1 MARNEEKQ
9 LGRLNRLLL
18 KQQKDEQ
25 QKKNPKRPR
34 LDEINTAEDIRYW
47 IPSIKDDIDFCL
59 KQSQV
64 PCYPEAKIKEFNLKI
79 DHLQRQYKAFVWKL
93 RKLDP
98 KVKQIPWVERGYT
111 TGQKRKLNSDESV
124 TVQMAISHEM
134 PFCQM
139 PGKRTNMLSSYEGP
153 DSTSMSASQTDS
165 VSAKTNKELNETPC
179 DHQES
184 QQFLPLETPILN
196 NDSQY
201 RNTFGYIDNKSIYQ
215 DETSIVNL
223 ELQDQPL
230 TFVKT
235 KTLRECSSKDI
246 QNKVT
251 VNMGD
256 NSLQTLLPYS
266 DSSDEDGD

>member
-1 MARNEEKQ
+1 M
-9 LGRLNRLLL
+9 
-18 KQQKDEQ
+18 
-25 QKKNPKRPR
+25 
-34 LDEINTAEDIRYW
+34 DEINTAEDIRYW

-98 KVKQIPWVERGYT
+98 GVKQIPWIERGYT
-111 TGQKRKLNSDESV
+111 TGQKRKLDVNESV
-124 TVQMAISHEM
+124 NVQKTISHEM

-139 PGKRTNMLSSYEGP
+139 PGKRTNILPPCEVSDTTLTPS
-153 DSTSMSASQTDS
+153 SQTDL
-165 VSAKTNKELNETPC
+165 VSAKNIKDVDETPC
-179 DHQES
+179 DQNETKS

-196 NDSQY
+196 NDSEY
-201 RNTFGYIDNKSIYQ
+201 RNTFGYVDNNSIDQ
-215 DETSIVNL
+215 DQISNVNL

-235 KTLRECSSKDI
+235 ILSENKSTRECSSKDI
-246 QNKVT
+246 TNKVT

-266 DSSDEDGD
+266 DSSDENGD

>member
-9 LGRLNRLLL
+9 LGRLNRLWL

-25 QKKNPKRPR
+25 HKKNPKRPR
-34 LDEINTAEDIRYW
+34 LDDINTAEDIKHW
-47 IPSIKDDIDFCL
+47 LPSIKDDIDFCL

-98 KVKQIPWVERGYT
+98 EVKQIPWVERGYT
-111 TGQKRKLNSDESV
+111 TGQKRKLNGDESV
-124 TVQMAISHEM
+124 NVQKAISYEM

-139 PGKRTNMLSSYEGP
+139 PAKSTNMFSSCEDSDTTLSSGSHKY
-153 DSTSMSASQTDS
+153 S
-165 VSAKTNKELNETPC
+165 VGANTNKELDETPC
-179 DHQES
+179 DQQECKN
-184 QQFLPLETPILN
+184 FLPLETPILS
-196 NDSQY
+196 NDSEY
-201 RNTFGYIDNKSIYQ
+201 RNTFGYLDTNSINQDNIAN
-215 DETSIVNL
+215 VNL

-235 KTLRECSSKDI
+235 NLSKNKTREYSTKNI
-246 QNKVT
+246 Q
-251 VNMGD
+251 NMGD
-256 NSLQTLLPYS
+256 NSLQTLFPYS
-266 DSSDEDGD
+266 DSSSDNGD